1 MAYAY
6 ELDFAVDTHS
16 ALSFDIIGIGKA
28 ICRNGDFTGFHVV
41 PGQIFL
47 TYGVRQ

>member
-6 ELDFAVDTHS
+6 ELDFAVDSHS
-16 ALSFDIIGIGKA
+16 GLSFDIIGKA
-28 ICRNGDFTGFHVV
+28 IYRKGDFTGFHVV